1 MSFRPQAKGLWSSR
15 RMAPLRNSGRSK
27 IEGHQLSSLWGSLSL
42 AYSLIEA
49 FELSAVG

>member
-1 MSFRPQAKGLWSSR
+1 MALKTNGAFEKFWSF
-15 RMAPLRNSGRSK
+15 K

-42 AYSLIEA
+42 TCSLIEA